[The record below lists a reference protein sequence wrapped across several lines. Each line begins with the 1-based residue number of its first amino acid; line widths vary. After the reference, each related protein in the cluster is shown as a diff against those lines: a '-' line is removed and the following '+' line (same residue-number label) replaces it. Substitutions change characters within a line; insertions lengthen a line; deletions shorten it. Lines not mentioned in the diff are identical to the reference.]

1 MRWRTR
7 RLSRLPSGVLYLR
20 LRAGLRFKPLQE
32 LAKAFL
38 PIGLRFDQD
47 RQQSVLFRRI
57 DPHAV
62 QSPNQVPLPV
72 DRSAAFDQEPVG
84 LGNAPQSLLFVHLH
98 NVRENWRLRCSARAI
113 VTQKRTEGPW

>member
-1 MRWRTR
+1 MATGSHSIAFDPPTIRRQARVLSVRPQQFSGRKQGCKPTRRWRTR

-47 RQQSVLFRRI
+47 RQQRVLFRRI

-62 QSPNQVPLPV
+62 
-72 DRSAAFDQEPVG
+72 
-84 LGNAPQSLLFVHLH
+84 
-98 NVRENWRLRCSARAI
+98 
-113 VTQKRTEGPW
+113 